1 MSTDQI
7 TFTLRKD
14 RWKERSQITVGAR
27 FRDRAL
33 ADEVT
38 PTNVKYRL
46 DCLTTGVQIADWT
59 SVTPGETVTITITPT
74 QNAIQY
80 FCNRNERK
88 QLMLAAD
95 YGLATQFIESIN
107 WEITNLQGLS

>member
-1 MSTDQI
+1 MSCDQI
-7 TFTLRKD
+7 TFTLSKD

-46 DCLTTGVQIADWT
+46 DCLTTGQSIADWT
-59 SVTPGETVTITITPT
+59 SVTPGETVSVTVTPT
-74 QNAIQY
+74 QNAIVNG
-80 FCNRNERK
+80 CNTHERK
-88 QLMLAAD
+88 QLMIAAD
-95 YGLATQFIESIN
+95 YGLATQFVESIE
-107 WEITNLQGLS
+107 WEISNLRGLL

>member
-7 TFTLRKD
+7 TFTLTKD
-14 RWKERSQITVGAR
+14 RWKERSQVPVTVR

-46 DCLTTGVQIADWT
+46 DCLSTGAQLLDWT
-59 SVTPGETVTITITPT
+59 SVTPGETVSITVTPT
-74 QNAIQY
+74 QNAIQIS
-80 FCNRNERK
+80 RNLQERK
-88 QLMLAAD
+88 QLMVAAD
-95 YGLATQFIESIN
+95 YGLATQFVESID
-107 WEITNLQGLS
+107 WEITNLQGLV